1 MGKALI
7 LCQAI
12 TTFSGLVVYG
22 LLHFLLLQ
30 FSQNLG
36 KLVEDV

>member
-7 LCQAI
+7 LCQAVK
-12 TTFSGLVVYG
+12 TLSGLVVYR

-36 KLVEDV
+36 NLVEDV